1 MRKLVIELLDYS
13 KMEYQEE
20 KSLWESVD
28 FSQCIEG
35 IALEFEAMAF
45 EKEVIL
51 TTDIEQNL
59 VIAGNK
65 EMLER
70 MTETLLENAIRHT
83 EAGKEVKVVLKK
95 DEKKVRFSVEN
106 QGKTIPD
113 EERRR
118 VFEKFYHLSR
128 PEEEHYGLGLAIAQ
142 SIAVKHRTEITVIS
156 ENGWN
161 CFITVFPLFY
171 RE

>member
-1 MRKLVIELLDYS
+1 
-13 KMEYQEE
+13 
-20 KSLWESVD
+20 
-28 FSQCIEG
+28 
-35 IALEFEAMAF
+35 MAF

-51 TTDIEQNL
+51 TTDIQQNL
-59 VIAGNK
+59 VIAGNN

-70 MTETLLENAIRHT
+70 MAETLLENAIRHT

-95 DEKKVRFSVEN
+95 DEKKVCFSVEN
-106 QGKTIPD
+106 QGKTIPE

-118 VFEKFYHLSR
+118 IFEKFYHVSSL
-128 PEEEHYGLGLAIAQ
+128 EEGHYGLGLAIAQ
-142 SIAVKHRTEITVIS
+142 SIAVKHRTEITVTS

-161 CFITVFPLFY
+161 CFITAFPLFY

>member
-1 MRKLVIELLDYS
+1 
-13 KMEYQEE
+13 
-20 KSLWESVD
+20 
-28 FSQCIEG
+28 
-35 IALEFEAMAF
+35 MA
-45 EKEVIL
+45 
-51 TTDIEQNL
+51 TY
-59 VIAGNK
+59 GYG
-65 EMLER
+65 
-70 MTETLLENAIRHT
+70 AIT
-83 EAGKEVKVVLKK
+83 KAGKEVKVVLKK

-142 SIAVKHRTEITVIS
+142 SIAAKHHTEITVIS

-161 CFITVFPLFY
+161 CFIIDFPFFY
-171 RE
+171 RK